1 MRDEAYAGPGT
12 FFTPDGRP
20 AAEALARATH
30 LAVGAH
36 QDDLEIMAADAIL
49 ACRADGSFT
58 GVVVTDGGGSPRT
71 GAYAAMTDDEM
82 KAVRAR
88 EQEEAARIGGYG
100 ALVQLGFPSTAVKD
114 DGSGAVR
121 DALRDLVAA
130 ARPRFVYTHNLADRH
145 DTHVAVTL
153 RVIEALRMLD
163 EADRPEAVFGC
174 EVWRDLDWLLDG
186 DKRFLDVSDDPT
198 LQEALLT
205 VFASQVQGGKRY
217 DLAVM
222 GRRRAH
228 ATFSA
233 SHATDAAEGIA
244 LAMDL
249 TPLMHKP
256 GLDPGAYVGTMV
268 ERFAEDVRQR
278 VQRFRRA

>member
-1 MRDEAYAGPGT
+1 MTAYRGLGAL
-12 FFTPDGRP
+12 FVPDGTAP
-20 AAEALARATH
+20 AAALARTTH
-30 LAVGAH
+30 LAIGAH
-36 QDDLEIMAADAIL
+36 QDDLEIMAAQAIL
-49 ACRADGSFT
+49 ACRSEGSFT

-71 GAYAAMTDDEM
+71 GAYGAMTDEAM

-100 ALVQLGFPSTAVKD
+100 ALAQLGFPSAAVKE
-114 DGSGAVR
+114 DGAGAVR
-121 DALRDLVAA
+121 DGLRELLLAA
-130 ARPRFVYTHNLADRH
+130 GPRIVYTHNLADRH

-153 RVIEALRMLD
+153 RVIEALRSLD
-163 EADRPEAVFGC
+163 AADRPEAVYGC
-174 EVWRDLDWLLDG
+174 EVWRDLDWMIDG
-186 DKRFLDVSDDPT
+186 DKVAFDVSDDPA
-198 LQEALLT
+198 LQAALVA
-205 VFASQVQGGKRY
+205 VFASQIQGGKRY
-217 DLAVM
+217 DAAVM

-256 GLDPGAYVGTMV
+256 GLDPGAYVGAMI